1 MPYIQLD
8 VNNQY
13 PTQIKQQFAQRVGE
27 AFARLMIADVRRV
40 TVAIREVGESA
51 IWRCTA
57 DEPVPAALLMCD
69 IRRGRTPQ
77 QRAALALAL
86 INICT
91 ELLELEANAVNVEFT
106 QHAGDEMYHPAM
118 GGLSEDWKADKR

>member
-8 VNNQY
+8 VNKQY
-13 PTQIKQQFAQRVGE
+13 PAQVKQQFAQRVGE

-40 TVAIREVGESA
+40 TVAIREVGEGA
-51 IWRCTA
+51 IWRCTL

-77 QRAALALAL
+77 QRAALASAL
-86 INICT
+86 LNICT

-118 GGLSEDWKADKR
+118 GGLSEDWNINEV